1 MIYKIYEI
9 KKKRTLNNIEEYVD
23 KIKLVEIDMMID
35 KYSSF
40 EEALQGIK
48 ENTKIL
54 TNKTLTILPIIYVN
68 YEGGLMKNP
77 LKNLINQISQVNIFT
92 FNERLQ
98 KQKENYEFRIR
109 ELEKSHEKEIKQ
121 LQRSIDT
128 VLPKFVKI
136 EAERLPQD
144 RDFRIYITLSERQLQ
159 EGLLWGNDE
168 KFIEAIAYDIGQR
181 ALHTI
186 KHINSFR

>member
-68 YEGGLMKNP
+68 YEGS
-77 LKNLINQISQVNIFT
+77 ITNI
-92 FNERLQ
+92 
-98 KQKENYEFRIR
+98 
-109 ELEKSHEKEIKQ
+109 
-121 LQRSIDT
+121 
-128 VLPKFVKI
+128 
-136 EAERLPQD
+136 
-144 RDFRIYITLSERQLQ
+144 
-159 EGLLWGNDE
+159 
-168 KFIEAIAYDIGQR
+168 
-181 ALHTI
+181 
-186 KHINSFR
+186 

>member
-1 MIYKIYEI
+1 
-9 KKKRTLNNIEEYVD
+9 
-23 KIKLVEIDMMID
+23 
-35 KYSSF
+35 
-40 EEALQGIK
+40 
-48 ENTKIL
+48 
-54 TNKTLTILPIIYVN
+54 
-68 YEGGLMKNP
+68 MKNP

-136 EAERLPQD
+136 EAKRL
-144 RDFRIYITLSERQLQ
+144 L
-159 EGLLWGNDE
+159 
-168 KFIEAIAYDIGQR
+168 
-181 ALHTI
+181 
-186 KHINSFR
+186 